1 MATRV
6 AMNVCHDGCKV
17 TIDAFFHPRWA
28 QRNSPR
34 KLERPAPLCIIWSGR
49 TSTTFSTYVP
59 LQHSARMPS
68 TWWET
73 MVYTWGRRHGGKR
86 SGRSG
91 GVRHPIYGTWPEAV
105 GIIGRAE
112 SVALLFVNQWITT
125 DTRFPSKYKGHW
137 GRGPSRLSI
146 RHYCFI
152 IDAEFMFCFSELPS
166 GSSESSIQLSIGLH
180 HKRQTDSTTRGGV
193 EEEDRRRMA
202 HVTGWTVMMIK
213 NKCCSFD
220 TKTEDIHKV
229 VWACLRGPLFFPL
242 NTFFGN
248 MFSSDMWSLCSTV
261 FVCLE
266 AFVQRCR

>member
-1 MATRV
+1 MHPANPPPMMATRV

-17 TIDAFFHPRWA
+17 TIDAFFHPRLA

-73 MVYTWGRRHGGKR
+73 IGKEPWCTPGGRRHGGKR

-91 GVRHPIYGTWPEAV
+91 GDIHGTWPGAV

-112 SVALLFVNQWITT
+112 SAVALIFVNQWITT
-125 DTRFPSKYKGHW
+125 DTRFPSKCKGHL

-146 RHYCFI
+146 RHYFNI
-152 IDAEFMFCFSELPS
+152 FL
-166 GSSESSIQLSIGLH
+166 
-180 HKRQTDSTTRGGV
+180 
-193 EEEDRRRMA
+193 
-202 HVTGWTVMMIK
+202 
-213 NKCCSFD
+213 
-220 TKTEDIHKV
+220 
-229 VWACLRGPLFFPL
+229 
-242 NTFFGN
+242 
-248 MFSSDMWSLCSTV
+248 
-261 FVCLE
+261 
-266 AFVQRCR
+266 